1 MTDVVAKLWGFCDH
15 LRHDGMN
22 YGLYIEQLTYLL
34 FLKMSFEKEIRLPEK
49 CNWDELLSLSGTAL
63 LDEYTK
69 ALKILSKEKGIL
81 GDIFVRSN
89 SAFNNPTNLKKLL
102 NLMSEDQWTEID
114 VDVKGAA
121 YEGLLEKYASNEKGA
136 GQYFT
141 PRVVIRSIIR
151 CVKPHFTK
159 SSDYTIH
166 DPACGTCGFLI
177 GAFEWI
183 MKQTD
188 DGSTLKDPDKI
199 RLVKKTFSGMDNV
212 VSTRRLGLMNCYLHE
227 IEPKIYFGDSL
238 GDGSHVSKRYNL
250 ILTNPP
256 FGSSGAG
263 GTPTRDDFLFST
275 ANKQLNFIQH
285 VLTILKT
292 GGEAAIIVPDGVLFD
307 NSGKGIRE
315 HLMKVCNLHT
325 ILRLPEGTFI
335 PYANAKANVLFFT
348 KGSPTEEFWMYD
360 LRTNIPSIQK
370 RKPLTEKLFED
381 FEECYHK
388 KPRKI
393 TDRFKKFSKK
403 EIESD
408 NFNLDVKFV
417 EDQNIEKTDDLPE
430 PKVIA
435 NDISKKLETSFD
447 VFTMIDGMD
456 NSDDANLLQY
466 IWLNLDRM
474 SQGLGYL
481 MEGNPKL
488 QLKAGTAADAGRFY
502 FKLLEKV

>member
-1 MTDVVAKLWGFCDH
+1 MTDVVAKLWGFCDY

-34 FLKMSFEKEIRLPEK
+34 FLKMSFEKGIKLPEN
-49 CNWDELLSLSGTAL
+49 CNWDELLSLSGTTL

-81 GDIFVRSN
+81 GDIFAGSN

-102 NLMSEDQWTEID
+102 NLMNDDQWTEID

-141 PRVVIRSIIR
+141 PRIVIRSIIR
-151 CVKPHFTK
+151 CVKPNFMQ
-159 SSDYTIH
+159 SPDYTIH

-177 GAFEWI
+177 AAFEWI

-275 ANKQLNFIQH
+275 SNKQLNFIQH
-285 VLTILKT
+285 VMTLMKV
-292 GGEAAIIVPDGVLFD
+292 GGETAMIVPDNVLFT
-307 NSGKGIRE
+307 NGGKGIIK
-315 HLMKVCNLHT
+315 HLLKTCNLHT
-325 ILRLPEGTFI
+325 ILRLPDGTFI

-348 KGSPTEEFWMYD
+348 KGNSTKEIWIYD
-360 LRTNIPSIQK
+360 LRTNIPNI
-370 RKPLTEKLFED
+370 RKGNPLTEKLFED
-381 FEECYHK
+381 FEKCYAQ
-388 KPRKI
+388 KPRKEI
-393 TDRFKKFSKK
+393 DRFKKFSQK
-403 EIESD
+403 EIED
-408 NFNLDVKFV
+408 NNYNLAFRFIK
-417 EDQNIEKTDDLPE
+417 DQNVEEMENLPE
-430 PKVIA
+430 PKILA
-435 NDISKKLETSFD
+435 KEISRELKSALNSIDKLVKEIEKK
-447 VFTMIDGMD
+447 
-456 NSDDANLLQY
+456 
-466 IWLNLDRM
+466 
-474 SQGLGYL
+474 
-481 MEGNPKL
+481 
-488 QLKAGTAADAGRFY
+488 
-502 FKLLEKV
+502 